1 MQAPAEP
8 NRWYLPRMRA
18 RAALLALT
26 VLVPAAA
33 IVSPHASS
41 LGPPPAEAAVSLLVT
56 LDELVQS
63 STYVVLGTAAEHNS
77 AWEET
82 PSGRRIVTYTRID
95 VERTV
100 AGDPGTS
107 VWVRTL
113 GGTVGSIGQY
123 VSGEAQITLGSRS
136 LLFLH
141 KEGPLVA
148 VTEMAQGHFPVIADD
163 KGPVRLGASPDAGA
177 LLPRRGPSI
186 SAREV
191 LVGATIERAVVAVQ
205 EARRTHEKR

>member
-1 MQAPAEP
+1 LQAPAGP
-8 NRWYLPRMRA
+8 NQWYLRSMRA
-18 RAALLALT
+18 RAAFLALAF
-26 VLVPAAA
+26 LVPAAA
-33 IVSPHASS
+33 IVCPRGSS

-56 LDELVQS
+56 LDELVAS
-63 STYVVLGTAAEHNS
+63 STYVVVGTAAERRS
-77 AWEET
+77 DWEET

-95 VERTV
+95 VERAVT
-100 AGDPGTS
+100 GDPGGA

-123 VSGEAQITLGSRS
+123 VSGEAQISSGSRA
-136 LLFLH
+136 LFFLH
-141 KEGPLVA
+141 KAGPLVA
-148 VTEMAQGHFPVIADD
+148 VTEMAQGHFPVIVDE
-163 KGPVRLGASPDAGA
+163 KGAARLAPSPDAGA

-191 LVGATIERAVVAVQ
+191 LVGATIDKAVVAVQ